1 MFSPY
6 VDDNNENNDNNDQND
21 DNNDNTDNNDDDD
34 VVDIADDAK
43 VSFLSLFNS
52 PLENVWKG
60 TTVASLSDARH
71 HVFARRGS
79 NKLQECAH

>member
-6 VDDNNENNDNNDQND
+6 VDDNNDNNDQND
-21 DNNDNTDNNDDDD
+21 DNNDNTDNNDAD